1 MAANQPNTI
10 VMSRNIQRAITFL
23 IIVLFPLIWVPV
35 ALSVEPLRVAVSQTP
50 LSLPFYIAES
60 QGYFAAEGLKLKIS
74 DAVGGHRALQTVLEG
89 TADLATSS
97 ETVVMFNSFK
107 NNDFAVIGTFVSSDD
122 DVKVV
127 TREGAGISQAKQLAG
142 KKVGTVAGSA
152 SHYYLET
159 LLVLNGVD
167 PRSVKISNLQPE
179 DMAKALKNGDVDA
192 IAIWEPFPFKA
203 LKDVPGAKIL
213 AKSDAYRLTFNLL
226 VHKKIIGV
234 RDDDLVK
241 LLRALDRAEQFINT
255 QPQKAKAIL
264 LDRLKLDQSFVDW
277 IWPSYKYR
285 LSLDQSLL
293 TTLEGEARWAR
304 QERLVK
310 GNKSPNYLNFIHA
323 DPLRKVRPAAISIIR

>member
-1 MAANQPNTI
+1 MTANQPNNI
-10 VMSRNIQRAITFL
+10 AKIRNIQRIITLL
-23 IIVLFPLIWVPV
+23 IIVLLPLIR
-35 ALSVEPLRVAVSQTP
+35 AHIASSAEPLRVSLSQTP

-74 DAVGGHRALQTVLEG
+74 DVIGGHRTLQNVLEG

-97 ETVVMFNSFK
+97 EAVVMFTSFK
-107 NNDFAVIGTFVSSDD
+107 SSEFAIIGSFVSSDN

-127 TREGAGISQAKQLAG
+127 IRDGAGINHAKQLAG
-142 KKVGTVAGSA
+142 KKVGTVSGSA

-167 PRSVKISNLQPE
+167 PKSVKISNLQPE

-213 AKSDAYRLTFNLL
+213 AKSGAYRLTFNLL

-234 RDDDLVK
+234 REDELVK

-277 IWPSYKYR
+277 IWPSYNYR
-285 LSLDQSLL
+285 LTLDQSLL

-304 QERLVK
+304 QEGLVK